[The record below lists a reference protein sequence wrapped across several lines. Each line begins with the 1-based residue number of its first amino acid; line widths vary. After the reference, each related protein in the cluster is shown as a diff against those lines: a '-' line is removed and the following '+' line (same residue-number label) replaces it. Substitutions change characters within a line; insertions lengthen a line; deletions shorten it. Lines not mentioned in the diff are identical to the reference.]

1 VESENDIPENV
12 KNDEEIM
19 KILRDSLKMKLQNDK
34 KIPTKIQLNKAL
46 ISTLSEFLACYKI
59 IGYDLDGNPIRLN
72 ITNNKLEDAALTHLF
87 VQEMGRYVHG
97 A

>member
-1 VESENDIPENV
+1 MDGENNIPENV
-12 KNDEEIM
+12 TNDEEIM

-46 ISTLSEFLACYKI
+46 VSTLSEFLACYKV
-59 IGYDLDGNPIRLN
+59 IGYDLDGNPVKLN

-87 VQEMGRYVHG
+87 VQEMGQYMHG
-97 A
+97 H